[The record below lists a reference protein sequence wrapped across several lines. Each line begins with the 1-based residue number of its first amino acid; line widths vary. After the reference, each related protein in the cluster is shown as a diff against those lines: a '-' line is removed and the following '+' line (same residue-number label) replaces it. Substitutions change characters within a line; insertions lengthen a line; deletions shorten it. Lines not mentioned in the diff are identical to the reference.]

1 MTFKFSWQIS
11 SFHFA
16 VQALKNMY
24 GCYANPALLL
34 VTCDEVD
41 FFELKIRTFSKNP
54 MHLNIFNG
62 KPLAPYLIR
71 TTRQPPCD
79 YQRKPTGRQGEH
91 VIKKTKSTIAMRYD
105 N

>member
-1 MTFKFSWQIS
+1 
-11 SFHFA
+11 
-16 VQALKNMY
+16 
-24 GCYANPALLL
+24 
-34 VTCDEVD
+34 
-41 FFELKIRTFSKNP
+41 

>member
-1 MTFKFSWQIS
+1 MRKEMTFKFSWQIS

-62 KPLAPYLIR
+62 KRLAHYLIR
-71 TTRQPPCD
+71 TTL
-79 YQRKPTGRQGEH
+79 
-91 VIKKTKSTIAMRYD
+91 
-105 N
+105 